1 MLKIQLLMFGFMAGL
16 IASPIASAHDLQGA
30 DFMDRMIHLLLSF
43 HHLPVLLAVGLVVVL
58 TIGLIFLGV
67 GRIRVVRK
75 PNAVVSRARL
85 LATTAVIFLFGA

>member
-1 MLKIQLLMFGFMAGL
+1 MLKIQLLLFGLLAGL

-58 TIGLIFLGV
+58 TIGLIFFCSVLS
-67 GRIRVVRK
+67 K
-75 PNAVVSRARL
+75 ALNFTSYF
-85 LATTAVIFLFGA
+85 T